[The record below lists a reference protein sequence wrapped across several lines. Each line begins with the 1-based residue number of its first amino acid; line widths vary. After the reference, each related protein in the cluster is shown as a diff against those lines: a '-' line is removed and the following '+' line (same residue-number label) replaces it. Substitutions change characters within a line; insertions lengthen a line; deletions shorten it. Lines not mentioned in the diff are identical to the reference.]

1 MIMNTTKS
9 LPFTTEQLERIVQI
23 YPTPFYLYDERG
35 IRASARALLDAFA
48 WSPGFTN
55 YFAVKATP
63 NPRIMAV
70 LADEGCGMDCSSL
83 AELVLSERIGVTGER
98 IMFTSN
104 NTPAAE
110 FQAAR
115 RLGAVI
121 NLDDGGHL
129 DYLDQHAGLP
139 DLISFRYNPGP
150 LREGNTIIGR
160 PEEAKFGCTREQ
172 LFEGYAA
179 ARARG
184 VRRFGLHTMLASN
197 ELDPAYFI
205 ATARM
210 LFGLV
215 VELHAALGI
224 RFEFVNLGGGI
235 GIPYRP
241 EQQPVDLAIVSAGI
255 RAAYE
260 EIIVAN
266 GMHPLRLCMECGRL
280 LTGPHGVL
288 VTRVR
293 HIKQTYRRY
302 AGVDASMAD
311 LMRPGMYSAYH
322 HISVPGKEHEPHA
335 TSYDVVGSLCEN
347 NDKFAVERVLPELAT
362 GDVLVIHDA
371 GAHGR
376 AMGFN
381 YNGKLRPAELLLR
394 ANGAVQQIRRA
405 ETLDDYFAT
414 LGIGEAG

>member
-1 MIMNTTKS
+1 MNTTKS

-35 IRASARALLDAFA
+35 IRARARALLDAFA

-83 AELVLSERIGVTGER
+83 AELVLSEHIGVTGER

-121 NLDDGGHL
+121 NLDGVGHL

-224 RFEFVNLGGGI
+224 CFEFVNLGGGI

-266 GMHPLRLCMECGRL
+266 GIHPLRLCMECGRL

-311 LMRPGMYSAYH
+311 LMRPGMYGAYH